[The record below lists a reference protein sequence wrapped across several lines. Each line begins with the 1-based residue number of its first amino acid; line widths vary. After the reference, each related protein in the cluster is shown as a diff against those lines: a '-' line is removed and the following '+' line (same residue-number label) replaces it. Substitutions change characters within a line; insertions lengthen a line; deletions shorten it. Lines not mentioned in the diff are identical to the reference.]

1 MSSERR
7 CSCGTGADAVCVS
20 VVVPAFNAERLLP
33 EQLRALDGQV
43 TDVAF
48 EVVVADNGS
57 TDTTAAVASSY
68 PSDRPIRVARADG
81 AQGAAHARN
90 AGAGAGRG
98 GLLLFCDADD
108 VVDVHWV
115 QAMHDA
121 WVGGPVLLGGALDGE
136 ALNPPAV
143 LAWRTPLQ
151 RDGLPTGYQFLP
163 YVLSSNLGCDA
174 DVFASLGGFDEKLTS
189 RFLVED
195 PEFSFRAQL
204 EGIEPTF
211 VPDAVVQYRF
221 RSGAW
226 RSARQSFGYGRGVPH
241 LYRRFRAAGFARPP
255 LRRQLRQYKSLLR
268 TSVRQLTHDSTRGAW
283 LTKAGYL
290 AGRAYGSFSARV
302 VFW

>member
-1 MSSERR
+1 MSNERR
-7 CSCGTGADAVCVS
+7 CSCGTELGAVCVS
-20 VVVPAFNAERLLP
+20 VVVPAYNAERLLL
-33 EQLRALDGQV
+33 EQLAALEGQI

-68 PSDRPIRVARADG
+68 PSGHPIRVVRADG

-90 AGAGAGRG
+90 AGARVSRG

-108 VVDVHWV
+108 VVDPRWV
-115 QAMHDA
+115 QAMHDGWIA
-121 WVGGPVLLGGALDGE
+121 GPVLLGGALDGD

-143 LAWRTPLQ
+143 VAWRSPLQ
-151 RDGLPTGYQFLP
+151 RDALPTGYRFLP
-163 YVLSSNLGCDA
+163 YVISSNLGCDA
-174 DVFASLGGFDEKLTS
+174 QVFASLDGFDERLNAK
-189 RFLVED
+189 FVVED
-195 PEFSFRAQL
+195 PDFSFRAQL
-204 EGIEPTF
+204 EGIEPAF
-211 VPDAVVQYRF
+211 VPDAIVFYRY
-221 RSGAW
+221 RAGAW
-226 RSARQSFGYGRGVPH
+226 HSARQSFGYGRGVPH

-268 TSVRQLTHDSTRGAW
+268 TSVHQLTHGSTRGAW